1 MQTTSTFGILCT
13 QTMWRS
19 QMFGKKKKKEQS
31 PDEEFEDIDE
41 QDDVLDQ
48 DEDGFEQDDGDDD
61 LVAIDDDEE
70 SGVLKR
76 KYSNLS
82 RMFHKHLI
90 YVRIATLISISVLL
104 GGALMGGVIS
114 GLHTQG
120 AKAREVT
127 GYGTTLPFSKTGAS
141 VTVGRAYR
149 NGNNILIPVYNDG
162 TSPIDTSHKATGSN
176 GSFSGVTSTLALP
189 SYGSGSSNGSAAFIP
204 ISAKNYR
211 MYVSALKGKL
221 SPSTQ
226 VRYVKFGATGI
237 GAIVLSNVQ
246 ADTTIRVL
254 LENKK
259 IYKVPGANSPGL
271 TVDGHPV
278 NTNRDVILINTNLAS
293 TRPSDRKFSIN
304 SSPETLLK
312 IAYADDYM
320 RVWHSDKSVMNK
332 LEKVDKQKLLEL
344 QSNKSSLDAS
354 SAASSQANSSSQ
366 NSDAP
371 TDSQTAI
378 DAQQT
383 IVNADNDSQ
392 SQLDASKTALNDY
405 VKRVASQMTMSSEY
419 QLK

>member
-1 MQTTSTFGILCT
+1 
-13 QTMWRS
+13 
-19 QMFGKKKKKEQS
+19 MFGKKKKKEQS

-48 DEDGFEQDDGDDD
+48 DEDGFEQDDVEDD
-61 LVAIDDDEE
+61 LGAIDDDEE
-70 SGVLKR
+70 SGALKR

-90 YVRIATLISISVLL
+90 YVRIATLISLSVLL

-120 AKAREVT
+120 AKARQVT
-127 GYGTTLPFSKTGAS
+127 GYGTTLQFSKTGAN
-141 VTVGRAYR
+141 VTVGHAYR
-149 NGNNILIPVYNDG
+149 DGNNVLIPVYNDG
-162 TSPIDTSHKATGSN
+162 TSLIDTSQKATGSN
-176 GSFSGVTSTLALP
+176 GSFSGVTSTLTLP
-189 SYGSGSSNGSAAFIP
+189 SYGTGSSNSNAAFIP

-237 GAIVLSNVQ
+237 GAVVLSNVQ
-246 ADTTIRVL
+246 AGSTVRVL
-254 LENKK
+254 IENKK
-259 IYKVPGANSPGL
+259 VYKVPGANSPGL

-278 NTNRDVILINTNLAS
+278 NTNRDVILINTNLAA
-293 TRPSDRKFSIN
+293 TRPSDRKFSVN
-304 SSPETLLK
+304 SSATNLLK

-320 RVWHSDKSVMNK
+320 KLWHSDKSVLNK

-354 SAASSQANSSSQ
+354 SAASSQANSSS
-366 NSDAP
+366 SDGNAP

-378 DAQQT
+378 SAQQT
-383 IVNADNDSQ
+383 IVNADKDSQ

-405 VKRVASQMTMSSEY
+405 VTRVASQMTMSSEY

>member
-1 MQTTSTFGILCT
+1 
-13 QTMWRS
+13 
-19 QMFGKKKKKEQS
+19 MFGKKKKKEQS

-48 DEDGFEQDDGDDD
+48 DDDGFEQDDGDDD

-70 SGVLKR
+70 SGALKR

-82 RMFHKHLI
+82 RLFHKHLI
-90 YVRIATLISISVLL
+90 YVRITILISLSVLL
-104 GGALMGGVIS
+104 GGALIGGVIS

-127 GYGTTLPFSKTGAS
+127 GYGTTLQFSKTGAS
-141 VTVGRAYR
+141 VTVGHAYR
-149 NGNNILIPVYNDG
+149 DGNNVLIPVYNDG
-162 TSPIDTSHKATGSN
+162 TSPIDTSQKATGSN
-176 GSFSGVTSTLALP
+176 GSFSGVTSTLTLP
-189 SYGSGSSNGSAAFIP
+189 SYGSGSSNSNAAFIP

-226 VRYVKFGATGI
+226 ARYVKFGATGI

-246 ADTTIRVL
+246 ADSTVRVL
-254 LENKK
+254 IENKK
-259 IYKVPGANSPGL
+259 VYKVPGASSPGL

-278 NTNRDVILINTNLAS
+278 NTNRDVILINTNLAA

-304 SSPETLLK
+304 SSATNLLK

-320 RVWHSDKSVMNK
+320 KLWHSDKSVLNK
-332 LEKVDKQKLLEL
+332 LEKVDNQKLLEL

-354 SAASSQANSSSQ
+354 SAASSQANASSSD
-366 NSDAP
+366 SDAP

-378 DAQQT
+378 SAQQT
-383 IVNADNDSQ
+383 IVNADKDSQ

-405 VKRVASQMTMSSEY
+405 VTRVASQMTMSSEY

>member
-1 MQTTSTFGILCT
+1 
-13 QTMWRS
+13 
-19 QMFGKKKKKEQS
+19 MFGKKKKKEQS

-48 DEDGFEQDDGDDD
+48 DDDGFEQDDGDDD

-70 SGVLKR
+70 SGALKR

-82 RMFHKHLI
+82 RLFHKHLI
-90 YVRIATLISISVLL
+90 YVRITILISLSVLL
-104 GGALMGGVIS
+104 GGALIGGVIS

-127 GYGTTLPFSKTGAS
+127 GYGTTLQFSKTGAS
-141 VTVGRAYR
+141 VTVGHAYR
-149 NGNNILIPVYNDG
+149 DGNNVLIPVYNDG
-162 TSPIDTSHKATGSN
+162 TSPIDTSQKATGSN
-176 GSFSGVTSTLALP
+176 GSFSGVTSTLP
-189 SYGSGSSNGSAAFIP
+189 SYGSGSSNSNAAFIP

-211 MYVSALKGKL
+211 MYASALKGKL

-226 VRYVKFGATGI
+226 ARYVKFGATGI

-246 ADTTIRVL
+246 ADSTVRVL
-254 LENKK
+254 IENKK
-259 IYKVPGANSPGL
+259 VYKVPGASSPGL

-278 NTNRDVILINTNLAS
+278 NTNRDVILINTNLAA

-304 SSPETLLK
+304 SSATNLLK

-320 RVWHSDKSVMNK
+320 KLWHSDKSVLNK
-332 LEKVDKQKLLEL
+332 LEKVDNQKLLEL

-354 SAASSQANSSSQ
+354 SAASSQANASSSD
-366 NSDAP
+366 SDAP

-378 DAQQT
+378 SAQQT
-383 IVNADNDSQ
+383 IVNADKDSQ

-405 VKRVASQMTMSSEY
+405 VTRVASQMTMSSEY